1 MDWQEVLRRRRTTRN
16 FEDRPIPGP
25 LLERVLAA
33 GLRGPSA
40 GFSQGTDF
48 VVLEGAQQTDA
59 FWETT
64 TDPGWR
70 AATVRHAGALN
81 APVIVIA
88 LADARAYTQRY
99 SEPDKAGS
107 GLDREDAWPAPYWL
121 IDTAFSAMLLQ
132 LAAIAEGLG
141 VFFFG
146 IFRGGAA
153 LKTSLGVPDHLQII
167 GAMAL
172 GWPAPDA
179 PSPSVGRGHRPGSE
193 VIHRGRW

>member
-1 MDWQEVLRRRRTTRN
+1 MQFQEVLRRRRTTRN

-25 LLERVLAA
+25 VLDRVLAA

-40 GFSQGTDF
+40 GFSQGTDL
-48 VVLEGAQQTDA
+48 VVLEGPHQTEA
-59 FWETT
+59 FWATT

-70 AATVRHAGALN
+70 ATTVRHAGALH
-81 APVIVIA
+81 APVIVVP
-88 LADARAYTQRY
+88 LADAQAYTRRY

-146 IFRGGAA
+146 IFRGEAA
-153 LKTSLGVPDHLQII
+153 LKASLGVPDHLQPL
-167 GAMAL
+167 GAIAL
-172 GWPAPDA
+172 GWPAPDMA
-179 PSPSVGRGHRPGSE
+179 SPSVGRGHRPAGE